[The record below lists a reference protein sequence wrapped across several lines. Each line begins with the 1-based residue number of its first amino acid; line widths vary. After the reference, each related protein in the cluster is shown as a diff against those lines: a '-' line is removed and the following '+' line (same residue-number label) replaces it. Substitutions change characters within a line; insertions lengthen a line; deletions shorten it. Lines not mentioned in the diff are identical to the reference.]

1 MKMEGESWERLV
13 EEFAGVGSIL
23 FAAGLNNSHSGN
35 LSVRVGDNVIITRRG
50 AMLAEITSQDLIAVG
65 LEHDDSGI
73 ALASTEVNVH
83 RSIYESTSAL
93 AIVHTHPRSAIT
105 LSLEGKDIVPV
116 DVEGRYYFK
125 RVPVLEVAQAIG
137 SKELEKELPE
147 LLKDFPIV
155 IVKGH
160 GAFAV
165 GGNLEEGLQISHA
178 MEWSC
183 DIILRCRALGLSVDE
198 LLAKEEHGDW

>member
-13 EEFAGVGSIL
+13 DEFAGVGSIL
-23 FAAGLNNSHSGN
+23 FAARLNNSHSGN

-155 IVKGH
+155 IIKGH
-160 GAFAV
+160 GAFAI

-183 DIILRCRALGLSVDE
+183 DIILRCRGLGLSVDE

>member
-13 EEFAGVGSIL
+13 EEFAGVGRTL

-35 LSVRVGDNVIITRRG
+35 LSVRLGDSIVITRRG
-50 AMLAEITSQDLIAVG
+50 AMLAELTSQDLIAVG
-65 LEHDDSGI
+65 LKHDDSGI
-73 ALASTEVNVH
+73 ALASTEVKVH
-83 RSIYESTSAL
+83 RGIYESTSAL
-93 AIVHTHPRSAIT
+93 AIVHTHPRSAIA
-105 LSLEGKDIVPV
+105 LSLEGGDIVPV

-125 RVPVLEVAQAIG
+125 RIPVLEVEQAIG
-137 SKELEKELPE
+137 SRELEKELPD

-183 DIILRCRALGLSVDE
+183 DIILRCRALGISTEE
-198 LLAKEEHGDW
+198 LLAKEDHGEW

>member
-13 EEFAGVGSIL
+13 EEFAGVGNIL
-23 FAAGLNNSHSGN
+23 FTAGLNNSHSGN
-35 LSVRVGDNVIITRRG
+35 LSVRVGDKVIITRRG

-65 LEHDDSGI
+65 LEYDDSGI

-83 RSIYESTSAL
+83 RSIYASTSAL
-93 AIVHTHPRSAIT
+93 AVVHTHPRSAIA
-105 LSLEGKDIVPV
+105 LSLEDKDIVPV

-155 IVKGH
+155 IIKGH
-160 GAFAV
+160 GAFAA

-178 MEWSC
+178 VEWSC